1 MFHST
6 RIQAVCR
13 RAYFCRSRDGS
24 DLRVKVSALREVLH
38 HHRAGVMQQG
48 LLMNRVLHL
57 WNLLQISHLEAFGL
71 DTWTYQLQ
79 KQNHFCSFCVAI
91 HAFLFD
97 NNLSHKGGLV
107 D

>member
-79 KQNHFCSFCVAI
+79 KQNHF
-91 HAFLFD
+91 L
-97 NNLSHKGGLV
+97 
-107 D
+107 